1 MAGKAAGG
9 AGRMCCPQW
18 LWLHHSLMKGMPA
31 LQGWVLDT
39 LPKPLPSPA
48 STFPL
53 HISLALVPQGGEG
66 G

>member
-1 MAGKAAGG
+1 
-9 AGRMCCPQW
+9 MCCPQW

-31 LQGWVLDT
+31 LQGWELDT